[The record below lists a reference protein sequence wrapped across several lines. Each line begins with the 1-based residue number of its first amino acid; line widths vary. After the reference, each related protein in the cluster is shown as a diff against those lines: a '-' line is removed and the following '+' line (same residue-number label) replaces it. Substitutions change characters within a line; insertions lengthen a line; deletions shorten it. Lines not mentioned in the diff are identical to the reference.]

1 MFVVR
6 RGGFETRP
14 HGFGKDPE
22 TLAAEMTI
30 PDSIETGLTALLSDI
45 PDPVSVISRD
55 FQILWANNTVLDY
68 VQCELDRIR
77 GRLCYRVL
85 FGTRQR
91 CVECPVNMVF
101 HAGRAAVLEKCFTD
115 GVGSV
120 MWREVR
126 AYPVRD
132 ETGSI
137 VAAIRIGFD
146 ITDKKRLRDRQ
157 TSQVEELERALRAL
171 QEAGTDAPS
180 VNRESRDAYVLTPRE
195 MHVLRL
201 LTQGLTNRQ
210 ISGILCISH
219 NTVKSHV
226 AHIYNKLGV
235 IRRAEAAA
243 KALRL
248 GLL

>member
-1 MFVVR
+1 
-6 RGGFETRP
+6 
-14 HGFGKDPE
+14 
-22 TLAAEMTI
+22 MTI
-30 PDSIETGLTALLSDI
+30 PDSIETGLTVLLADI
-45 PDPVSVISRD
+45 PDPVSIISRN

-68 VQCELDRIR
+68 LQCELDRIR

-85 FGTRQR
+85 FGARHR
-91 CVECPVNMVF
+91 CVECPVTMVF
-101 HAGRAAVLEKCFTD
+101 DAGRAAVLEKCFAD

-120 MWREVR
+120 IWREVR

-146 ITDKKRLRDRQ
+146 ITEKKRLRDRQ
-157 TSQVEELERALRAL
+157 ASQVEELERALHAL
-171 QEAGTDAPS
+171 QEAADAPS
-180 VNRESRDAYVLTPRE
+180 VNQESKESYALTPRE
-195 MHVLRL
+195 AHVLRL

-219 NTVKSHV
+219 NTVKTHV
-226 AHIYNKLGV
+226 AHIFNKLGV

-243 KALRL
+243 KAFQLK
-248 GLL
+248 LL